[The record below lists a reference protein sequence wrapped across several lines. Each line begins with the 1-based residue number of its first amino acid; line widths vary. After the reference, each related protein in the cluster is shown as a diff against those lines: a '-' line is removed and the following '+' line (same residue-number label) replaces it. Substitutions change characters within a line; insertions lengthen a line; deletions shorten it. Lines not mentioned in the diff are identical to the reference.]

1 MNWVDLL
8 ILLAAVGAG
17 AFGVLRGGM
26 SQFISYAAFALGLV
40 VGAAIAPP
48 IAEAL
53 SQGMVR
59 SVVTFTLPFALALIL
74 SAIGRGHGARLAAG
88 IRSDSA
94 RQADRVAGGAFGV
107 VISLIGS
114 WLVIGMLG
122 PIGLPTVS
130 TAIQESAIAGVL
142 EESLPPAPLALA
154 RLQRLVVPTGI
165 PPMLAEL
172 EPSPAPDVPTAS
184 PGEVEAAVDAVRSSV
199 VKIVSEGCGR
209 TASGSGF
216 VAGDGLVVTNA
227 HVVAGVEEQIVQDR
241 RGSHDATIVLFDP
254 DTDLAILRTTRL
266 AGKALPMLR
275 TTLERGARGA
285 VLGFPGG
292 GSFSSE
298 PAAVLAAFDSLAGRD
313 IYGSSDTVSRQVY
326 QLKARIRSGNS
337 GGPFVTSDG
346 RVAGVV
352 FSSSAINQNIGY
364 ALTTAGIADRLQR
377 AARLRAAVDPGPCP
391 AVR

>member
-8 ILLAAVGAG
+8 ILLSAVGAG

-26 SQFISYAAFALGLV
+26 AQLISYAAFALGLLL
-40 VGAAIAPP
+40 GAAIAPS
-48 IAEAL
+48 IADAV
-53 SQGMVR
+53 SQGVVK

-74 SAIGRGHGARLAAG
+74 SAVGRRYGAQLAAG
-88 IRSDSA
+88 IRSEGG
-94 RQADRVAGGAFGV
+94 RQADRLAGGAFGV
-107 VISLIGS
+107 VVSLVGA
-114 WLVIGMLG
+114 WLLIGMLG

-130 TAIQESAIAGVL
+130 AAIEESAIAGVL
-142 EESLPPAPLALA
+142 EETLPPAPLALA

-184 PGEVEAAVDAVRSSV
+184 PQEVEAAVDGVRTSV
-199 VKIVSEGCGR
+199 VKIISEGCGR

-227 HVVAGVEEQIVQDR
+227 HVVAGVDEQLVQDR
-241 RGSHDATIVLFDP
+241 RGTHEATIVLFDP
-254 DTDLAILRTTRL
+254 DTDLAILRTSRL
-266 AGKALPMLR
+266 ASKALPVLR
-275 TTLERGARGA
+275 TPLERGARGA

-292 GSFSSE
+292 GAFTAE
-298 PAAVLAAFDSLAGRD
+298 AGAVLAAFDSLAGRD
-313 IYGSSDTVSRQVY
+313 IYGSADTVSRQVY
-326 QLKARIRSGNS
+326 QLKARVRSGNS

-346 RVAGVV
+346 KVAGVV

-364 ALTTAGIADRLQR
+364 ALTSAGIADEIDR

-391 AVR
+391 ATR

>member
-1 MNWVDLL
+1 VNWVDLL
-8 ILLAAVGAG
+8 ILLSALGAG

-26 SQFISYAAFALGLV
+26 SQFISYAAFAFGLL

-48 IAEAL
+48 IGDAL
-53 SQGMVR
+53 GQGMAR

-74 SAIGRGHGARLAAG
+74 SAIGRRHGARLAAG
-88 IRSDSA
+88 MRSESA

-107 VISLIGS
+107 VVSLIGA
-114 WLVIGMLG
+114 WLIIGMLG

-130 TAIQESAIAGVL
+130 TAIEDSAIAGVL
-142 EESLPPAPLALA
+142 EETLPPAPLALA
-154 RLQRLVVPTGI
+154 RLQRFVVPAGI

-172 EPSPAPDVPTAS
+172 EPSPAPDVATAS
-184 PGEVEAAVDAVRSSV
+184 PDEVEAAVEAVRTSV
-199 VKIVSEGCGR
+199 VKIVSDGCGR

-216 VAGDGLVVTNA
+216 VAGESLVVTNA
-227 HVVAGVEEQIVQDR
+227 HVVAGVEDPIVQDR

-254 DTDLAILRTTRL
+254 DTDLAVLRTSRL
-266 AGKALPMLR
+266 AGEPLPLVR

-292 GSFSSE
+292 GSFTSE
-298 PAAVLAAFDSLAGRD
+298 PAAVLAGFDSLAGRD
-313 IYGSSDTVSRQVY
+313 IYGSADRVNRQVY

-337 GGPFVTSDG
+337 GGPFVTRDG
-346 RVAGVV
+346 KVAGVV

-364 ALTTAGIADRLQR
+364 ALSVAGIADRIDR
-377 AARLRAAVDPGPCP
+377 ASRLRAAVSPGPCP